1 MARTVR
7 IGKAIADDFCGKA
20 DDFNMLTSIQHQDIL
35 FGRVLAPV
43 LHDRPVPL
51 RMTASERERHA
62 RYASRESRSAS
73 NFALK
78 LYRMGMQQ
86 YEQQM
91 PPLPQAD
98 QAR

>member
-1 MARTVR
+1 
-7 IGKAIADDFCGKA
+7 
-20 DDFNMLTSIQHQDIL
+20 
-35 FGRVLAPV
+35 
-43 LHDRPVPL
+43 
-51 RMTASERERHA
+51 MTASERERHA

-78 LYRMGMQQ
+78 LYRMGLQQ

-91 PPLPQAD
+91 PPLPEAD

>member
-1 MARTVR
+1 MTAMHSPSAVPG
-7 IGKAIADDFCGKA
+7 IPAD
-20 DDFNMLTSIQHQDIL
+20 
-35 FGRVLAPV
+35 PV

-98 QAR
+98 QTR